1 MSNHI
6 RELVED
12 DSAFGWMLDWSI
24 RYCCPV
30 HQALFGEFGILARAF
45 LVAGGGKG

>member
-6 RELVED
+6 RDLVKDE
-12 DSAFGWMLDWSI
+12 SAFGWMLDWSI

-30 HQALFGEFGILARAF
+30 YQAVFGELGILTRAF